1 MKKLLCTLSLLS
13 MVVGHSVHAQA
24 LGLYAAAGVKSP
36 IENILE
42 IFSKQ
47 SGSHFELH
55 FDTAGAAQAQYLA
68 DPLAKILI
76 TTQERIEE
84 SKRKGELKE
93 GQMIPLA
100 ATMAGIASS
109 LNPRPVIKTKEELKA
124 LLLSVKS
131 IAFSDPD
138 RGATVGLHF
147 VKVIRELGVEKEVFA
162 KAKKAREGLQTMQWV
177 KDGEVELGVT
187 QVSEIVQAAP
197 KTLVGPFP
205 QEFDLSTRYALWIKE
220 PDAAMMKAL
229 ITWLKGPEARQLIA
243 SQGLRPLD

>member
-1 MKKLLCTLSLLS
+1 MKKLLWTMVLLITAAL
-13 MVVGHSVHAQA
+13 HSAHAQPMA
-24 LGLYAAAGVKSP
+24 LYAAAGVKSP

-84 SKRKGELKE
+84 SKRKGDLKE
-93 GQMIPLA
+93 GQMIPFA
-100 ATMAGIASS
+100 ATMAGIASH
-109 LNPRPVIKTKEELKA
+109 LEPRPVINTKEDLKA
-124 LLLSVKS
+124 LLLRVKS
-131 IAFSDPD
+131 IAFSDPE

-147 VKVIRELGVEKEVFA
+147 VKVIRELGIEQEVLA

-177 KDGEVELGVT
+177 KDGDVDLGVT

-205 QEFDLSTRYALWIKE
+205 QGFELTTRYALWIKE
-220 PDAAMMKAL
+220 PDTATMKAL
-229 ITWLKGPEARQLIA
+229 MTWLKGPQARALIA
-243 SQGLRPLD
+243 AQGLRPLD